1 MDVRLKPFPREC
13 LYEARN
19 LQKGLEPGSSV
30 HPSVNLEGDWDNERY
45 LEPIR
50 SAVTKTK
57 DLLERLEDPD
67 APFERAEFDEFELA
81 WNGIMPC
88 RLRERAMQRE
98 S

>member
-1 MDVRLKPFPREC
+1 MNIRLKPFPREI

-19 LQKGLEPGSSV
+19 LQKGLEPGSDV
-30 HPSVNLEGDWDNERY
+30 HPGVNPEGEWYNDRH

-67 APFERAEFDEFELA
+67 VPLDRAVFDEFELA
-81 WNGIMPC
+81 WNGIMPS
-88 RLRERAMQRE
+88 RLREREMQRE